1 MSNYKKQII
10 VAIDTINLKQ
20 ALHISESVRG
30 VGAVKLGLEFFCA
43 NGPQGISAISATGA
57 KIFLDLKFHDI
68 PNTVIGAIRAI
79 LKLKPYMITVHLSGG
94 FNMLSESI
102 KTVEKLCSEA
112 NISKPMILGVSV
124 LTSIDEDDFSS
135 LGISGTVEEQ
145 VKRLADLAIRSRL
158 DGLVCSA
165 KELKMI
171 KEYVKDDL
179 LLVTPGIRPSGGNV
193 NDQKRIVTPSTAIKD
208 GADFLVIG
216 RPITDEENP
225 KVALD
230 KICSEI

>member
-43 NGPQGISAISATGA
+43 NGPQGISAISATGV

-112 NISKPMILGVSV
+112 KISKPMILGVSV

-216 RPITDEENP
+216 RPITDEKNP

>member
-102 KTVEKLCSEA
+102 KTVEKLCAEA
-112 NISKPMILGVSV
+112 KISKPMILGVSV

>member
-1 MSNYKKQII
+1 
-10 VAIDTINLKQ
+10 
-20 ALHISESVRG
+20 
-30 VGAVKLGLEFFCA
+30 
-43 NGPQGISAISATGA
+43 
-57 KIFLDLKFHDI
+57 
-68 PNTVIGAIRAI
+68 
-79 LKLKPYMITVHLSGG
+79 
-94 FNMLSESI
+94 
-102 KTVEKLCSEA
+102 
-112 NISKPMILGVSV
+112 MILGVSV

>member
-10 VAIDTINLKQ
+10 VALDTINLKE
-20 ALHISESVRG
+20 ALHISESVKG

-43 NGPQGISAISATGA
+43 NGPQGVSAIAETGV

-112 NISKPMILGVSV
+112 KISKPMILGVSV

>member
-112 NISKPMILGVSV
+112 KISKPMILGVSV

-179 LLVTPGIRPSGGNV
+179 LLVTPGIRPAGGNV

>member
-1 MSNYKKQII
+1 
-10 VAIDTINLKQ
+10 
-20 ALHISESVRG
+20 
-30 VGAVKLGLEFFCA
+30 
-43 NGPQGISAISATGA
+43 
-57 KIFLDLKFHDI
+57 
-68 PNTVIGAIRAI
+68 
-79 LKLKPYMITVHLSGG
+79 
-94 FNMLSESI
+94 MLSESI

-112 NISKPMILGVSV
+112 KISKPMILGVSV

-193 NDQKRIVTPSTAIKD
+193 NDQKRIVTPSKAIKD

>member
-112 NISKPMILGVSV
+112 KISKPMILGVSV

>member
-1 MSNYKKQII
+1 MSNFKKQII

-20 ALHISESVRG
+20 ALNISKSVKG

-43 NGPQGISAISATGA
+43 NGPQGISTISETGA

-112 NISKPMILGVSV
+112 KISKPMILGVSV